1 MSRPCLNP
9 AADPHATPR
18 FPTPIQNVRPL
29 ALAVHLIVFG
39 GALALAA
46 HAPEALAQSAPQA
59 AATRAYDIPAGSLSS
74 VLVRFAHEAGVSLV
88 GAGNAADGKSSP
100 GLKGSYTAQG
110 GFAALLAGSGLEA
123 FRQADG
129 SYGLRPAP
137 VVDKSGEAVLA
148 PVQVSAQ
155 SMRDGTTEGTGSYTT
170 RSVNTATK
178 LPLSPKETPQ
188 TMTVVTR
195 QQMDDFNL
203 TTVDDV
209 LQSTTGVY
217 AKRML
222 LGSSYTSRGFD
233 LATQYDGIP
242 SATSLGVTSFAAPDS
257 AFLDHV
263 EVQQGAAGLLNGA
276 GQPGGTINLVRKR
289 PADTFQASAE
299 ASVGSWNRTR
309 LVGDISTPLVESGAI
324 RGRAVVLS
332 DTGDTFVKHAH
343 NDKQG
348 FYGVIEALPSDNTKF
363 GLSLQY
369 QKSDYNEPSGVPSA
383 ANGGDLGFSRSTFVG
398 VPHGGINS
406 EDIRTTVYLEQ
417 KLFSDWSLKAN
428 YTHAEYTYDALLGFI
443 RTRVNESTGD
453 FTIRQRYYDSKTT
466 ADSLDVFATGPV
478 EILGRRHE
486 FAFGANGYESHN
498 QTAGT
503 WVGNNTAINLYDPN
517 YGLSTP
523 DISFQK
529 PALGP
534 EDKTTSRG
542 LWGVARLNLADS
554 LKFIVGTRVSWYD
567 YKDTAGVQ
575 TMEEN
580 AVVTPY
586 AGVIYDLNKQ
596 YSVYASYSDIFTPQS
611 IKDRTGNVLKP
622 IVGVNTELGIKG
634 EFFGGQLNAAVAV
647 FNLEQS
653 NRPLQDTAFGNP
665 NTSCSGWC
673 YTAADKVVSQ
683 GVDLSLNGAVTPNW
697 NVFVSYTYVKSEF
710 ASGAQK
716 DTPFDTTLPKE
727 SLRLATTYHLPGTNW
742 TIGGNMRA
750 QSRVYRNPIEQS
762 GYALFGLTAKYQLN
776 KQTEISGLVDNL
788 FDRTYWYPNTV
799 LTNQYGAPRSFS
811 LKLKY
816 QF

>member
-1 MSRPCLNP
+1 MSRPCLSHAAEQTP
-9 AADPHATPR
+9 APR
-18 FPTPIQNVRPL
+18 FPTARPL

-39 GALALAA
+39 GAFALAA
-46 HAPEALAQSAPQA
+46 HAPAALAQSAPQA
-59 AATRAYDIPAGSLSS
+59 TATRAYDIPAGPLSS
-74 VLVRFAHEAGVSLV
+74 ALVRFAREAGVSLV

-100 GLKGSYTAQG
+100 GLKGSYTVQG

-137 VVDKSGEAVLA
+137 VQDKSGETVLA

-155 SMRDGTTEGTGSYTT
+155 SVRDGTTEGTGAYTT

-178 LPLSPKETPQ
+178 LPLTLKETPQ

-217 AKRML
+217 AQRIL
-222 LGSSYTSRGFD
+222 LGSGYTSRGFA

-242 SATSLGVTSFAAPDS
+242 SVAGLGATSFASPDS
-257 AFLDHV
+257 AFLDHA

-289 PADTFQASAE
+289 PTEDFQAHIE
-299 ASVGSWNRTR
+299 ASYGRWDRKR
-309 LVGDISTPLVESGAI
+309 LVGDISGSLVQSGAI
-324 RGRAVVLS
+324 RGRAVVVS
-332 DTGDTFVKHAH
+332 DTGNTFVDHAH

-348 FYGVIEALPSDNTKF
+348 FYGVIEALPSDNTKV
-363 GLSLQY
+363 GLSFQY

-383 ANGGDLGFSRSTFVG
+383 ADGSSLGFSRSTFVG
-398 VPHGGINS
+398 VPHGGVNS
-406 EDIRTTVYLEQ
+406 EDVRTTAYLEQ
-417 KLFSDWSLKAN
+417 KLASDWVLKAN
-428 YTHAEYTYDALLGFI
+428 YTHSEYTYDALLGFI

-453 FTIRQRYYDSKTT
+453 FTIRQQYYDRKTT
-466 ADSLDVFATGPV
+466 ADSVDVFASGPI

-486 FAFGANGYESHN
+486 FALGANGYQSHY
-498 QTAGT
+498 QTVNT
-503 WVGNNTAINLYDPN
+503 WVGNNTAINLYNPD
-517 YGLSTP
+517 YSFSTP
-523 DISFQK
+523 HIGFQK
-529 PALGP
+529 PVLGP
-534 EDKTTSRG
+534 KDETKSRG
-542 LWGVARLNLADS
+542 IWGVARLNLTDS
-554 LKFIVGTRVSWYD
+554 LKFIVGTRLSWYS
-567 YKDTAGVQ
+567 YKNTAGVQ
-575 TMEEN
+575 TMEEK

-586 AGVIYDLNKQ
+586 AGLIYDLNKQ

-611 IKDRTGNVLKP
+611 VMDRTGNVLEP
-622 IVGVNTELGIKG
+622 IVGANTELGIKG
-634 EFFGGQLNAAVAV
+634 EFFDGQLNAAAAV
-647 FNLEQS
+647 FNLEQT

-665 NTSCSGWC
+665 NTACSGWC
-673 YTAADKVVSQ
+673 YIAADKVISQ
-683 GVDLSLNGAVTPNW
+683 GVDLSLNGAITPNW
-697 NVFVSYTYVKSEF
+697 NIFASYTYVKSEF

-716 DTPFDTTLPKE
+716 DTPVDPRVPKR
-727 SLRLATTYHLPGTNW
+727 SLRLATTYRLPGTDW
-742 TIGGNMRA
+742 TVGGNMRA
-750 QSRVYRNPIEQS
+750 QSRVYNGIVEQS

-788 FDRTYWYPNTV
+788 FDRTYWYPNTIF
-799 LTNQYGAPRSFS
+799 TNQYGAPRSFS